1 MVTDHCREARY
12 MNTGGRQV
20 RHNEDRWTPEPGKV
34 SKGGQA
40 YVTNGGK
47 PKTTTSF
54 YHSVFFFLLL
64 KAQGFLSLVQA
75 VSVPLSKT

>member
-40 YVTNGGK
+40 YVTNGG
-47 PKTTTSF
+47 
-54 YHSVFFFLLL
+54 
-64 KAQGFLSLVQA
+64 
-75 VSVPLSKT
+75 